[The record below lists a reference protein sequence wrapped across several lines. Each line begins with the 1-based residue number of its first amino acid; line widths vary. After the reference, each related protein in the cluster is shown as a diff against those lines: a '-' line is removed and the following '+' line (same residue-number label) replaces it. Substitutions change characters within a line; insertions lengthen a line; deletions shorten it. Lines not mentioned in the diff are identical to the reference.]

1 MTRAHKIRLNPT
13 PDQVNYF
20 MRAAG
25 TARYAYNWAVE
36 QWQHAQGQKPTAA
49 QLKKAFNAVKPAWA
63 YEVTKCAPEAA
74 IFLDFSQAIKNYAE
88 GRAKAPQFKKRSRG
102 HFKFYLSN
110 DQFDVRGYWLRVP
123 KLGLVNMAEK
133 LRFEGKLLSVKIT
146 REGKWWYGSITVEL
160 PDESVLPAEKDCGLD
175 VGLLY
180 LATLSDGTR
189 FDNLKP
195 LRNLLSRIAR
205 LQQLLARKVK
215 GSNNYTR
222 LNTKIAVLHQW
233 VRNIRDD
240 FLHKMTTCIAQE
252 YGFVAVEDLKV
263 KNLLKNHKLALA
275 FSDAALGRLLAM
287 LENKVTTHNGIFVK
301 VDRFFPSSKRC
312 FNCHHQRDD
321 LTLAERTYV
330 CTNPACGMSIDRD
343 LNAALNIYEEG
354 LRLAVEQ
361 SRPVVAT
368 TDEKSP
374 SPGYDLDKHGPG
386 IMSEHFCGSER

>member
-1 MTRAHKIRLNPT
+1 
-13 PDQVNYF
+13 

-36 QWQHAQGQKPTAA
+36 QWQSAQGKKPTAA

-74 IFLDFSQAIKNYAE
+74 IFLDFSQAVKNYDE
-88 GRAKAPQFKKRSRG
+88 GRANAPQFKKRSRG
-102 HFKFYLSN
+102 QFKFYLSN
-110 DQFDVRGYWLRVP
+110 DQFDVSGYWLRVP

-133 LRFEGKLLSVKIT
+133 LRYAGKILSAKIT
-146 REGKWWYGSITVEL
+146 REGKWWYGSITVEM
-160 PDESVLPAEKDCGLD
+160 PDESVLPAEKGCGID
-175 VGLLY
+175 VGLLR
-180 LATLSDGTR
+180 LATLSDDTR

-215 GSNNYTR
+215 GSNNYNR
-222 LNTKIAVLHQW
+222 LKAKIVVLHQR

-240 FLHKMTTCIAQE
+240 FLHKMTTFIAQE
-252 YGFVAVEDLKV
+252 YGFIAVEDLKV

-275 FSDAALGRLLAM
+275 FSDAALGRLLDV
-287 LENKVTTHNGIFVK
+287 LENKVTAHNGTFVK

-321 LTLAERTYV
+321 LTLADRVYV
-330 CTNPACGMSIDRD
+330 CTNPACGIAIDRD
-343 LNAALNIYEEG
+343 LNAAMNIYEEG
-354 LRLAVEQ
+354 LRLAAEQ

-374 SPGYDLDKHGPG
+374 SPGYNLDKHGLG
-386 IMSEHFCGSER
+386 IMSDHICVSER